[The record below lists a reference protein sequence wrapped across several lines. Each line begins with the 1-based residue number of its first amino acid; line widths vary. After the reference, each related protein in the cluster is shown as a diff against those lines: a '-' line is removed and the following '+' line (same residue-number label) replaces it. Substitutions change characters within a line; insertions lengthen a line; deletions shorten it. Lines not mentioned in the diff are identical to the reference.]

1 MKKDNLIMGLAFFIS
16 GISLLIFIL
25 FFDTR
30 LNSLLSGYATT
41 GIVFGG
47 FTLWKYYYWTRPEN
61 MDKYNEKIETE
72 NIELKDERKE
82 MLRNKSG
89 RYAYIL
95 GFLVLSASI
104 VIFSIFGALEIIENA
119 DLMVIYLGGFTV
131 FQYIIGIVIYRYL
144 SKKY

>member
-1 MKKDNLIMGLAFFIS
+1 
-16 GISLLIFIL
+16 
-25 FFDTR
+25 
-30 LNSLLSGYATT
+30 
-41 GIVFGG
+41 
-47 FTLWKYYYWTRPEN
+47 